1 MNKLLQIKGLQII
14 LSFSIVMT
22 VCISDA
28 FPQNV
33 NIPDPI
39 FKGYLLG
46 HTGINTNSDG
56 EIQVSEAAAF
66 AGSIDVSNLGIM
78 DLTGIEAFTSLT
90 ELNCSNNLLT
100 ALDVSSNMA
109 LTILNC
115 SYNQLTALNVSSN
128 TGLTILHCYNN
139 QLTGLNVLDN
149 SALFDLRCS
158 YNALTNLD
166 VSANEDLEILLCGG
180 NPLPSLDVSN
190 NPALIQ
196 LFCIE
201 NQLTSLDVSNNPA
214 LGFLSCGQ
222 NQLTSLDL
230 SSNEALTELYF
241 DFNQLTSLDVSN
253 NPALKF
259 LDCGQNQLTSLDV
272 SNNSAMERLS
282 CDQNQLTSLDL
293 SSNTALTF
301 LDCQSNQLETLN
313 VKNGNYN
320 NFTIF
325 RAQNNPDLECIQ
337 VDDAA
342 YSQSNWANK
351 DAGASFS
358 VDCSPVWCT
367 VDIPDVAFKNYLID
381 NFDINTNEDDEI
393 QCLEAAAFNGT
404 LNVNG
409 LGISDLTGI
418 EAFTAIT
425 ALSCSN
431 NQLTTLNVSSNTA
444 LQNLFCLNNQLTS
457 LDVSNNMALTD
468 LRCVLNQLTS
478 LDISGNPAITTL
490 FCQDNQLE
498 TLNVKNGN
506 NTSLTTFN
514 ATGNPQL
521 LCIQVD
527 DEAASHSSWDVDA
540 EVIFSEDCTA
550 ALCIIDIPDAIFK
563 NYLVLNT
570 LINTTGDNEIQC
582 FEAAAFTGIIDVSNL
597 GIEDLAGIEAF
608 TGITALYCSNNQL
621 NTLNVSSNI
630 ALQTLFCEINQL
642 TSLDV
647 SSNTELS
654 YLRCSGNQ
662 LTALD
667 VSDNTLLT
675 SLYCLNNQIT
685 SLDLSANSNLTT
697 LNCSNN
703 LLTSLNVKN
712 GNNPNMTT
720 FVAVDN
726 PELSCIRVDD
736 VSYSETFWTNIDP
749 GVEFSV
755 DCPPPA
761 ASFTSASNV
770 CLGNSV
776 QFSNTT
782 TGTASSWLWEFGD
795 GKTSTAQNPSHTYSS
810 SSSYM
815 VTLTA
820 TNANGSDEATKTI
833 AVNSQ
838 PVVSLGIDVTQC
850 GGTFTLD
857 AGNPGSAY
865 QWSTVATTQ
874 SITVSESGTYSVT
887 VTGVSGCT
895 DTDEINVTIHP
906 EPVVSLGDDITQCG
920 GTVTLDA
927 GNPDFSYLWSTGATT
942 QSITVSESE
951 NYSLTVTGTNG
962 CTTSDQVNVMIHP
975 SLSGTLEWSDESS
988 CGEGDGSAAITP
1000 SGGTAPYTFAWSN
1013 SGSTS
1018 SINDLTA
1025 GEYTV
1030 TITDSKGCTF
1040 TDMAVIGCVV
1050 GFEPLEDSMFEV
1062 YPNPNTGLFEI
1073 SLLIPVKDHVTVHV
1087 NNPLGQ
1093 LVFNEELHEFS
1104 GEYGKALDLQS
1115 LGKGV
1120 YSVRVKTSKGSVFR
1134 KVMVY

>member
-1 MNKLLQIKGLQII
+1 L
-14 LSFSIVMT
+14 
-22 VCISDA
+22 
-28 FPQNV
+28 
-33 NIPDPI
+33 
-39 FKGYLLG
+39 
-46 HTGINTNSDG
+46 INTSG
-56 EIQVSEAAAF
+56 
-66 AGSIDVSNLGIM
+66 
-78 DLTGIEAFTSLT
+78 
-90 ELNCSNNLLT
+90 
-100 ALDVSSNMA
+100 
-109 LTILNC
+109 
-115 SYNQLTALNVSSN
+115 
-128 TGLTILHCYNN
+128 
-139 QLTGLNVLDN
+139 
-149 SALFDLRCS
+149 
-158 YNALTNLD
+158 
-166 VSANEDLEILLCGG
+166 
-180 NPLPSLDVSN
+180 
-190 NPALIQ
+190 
-196 LFCIE
+196 
-201 NQLTSLDVSNNPA
+201 
-214 LGFLSCGQ
+214 
-222 NQLTSLDL
+222 
-230 SSNEALTELYF
+230 
-241 DFNQLTSLDVSN
+241 
-253 NPALKF
+253 
-259 LDCGQNQLTSLDV
+259 
-272 SNNSAMERLS
+272 
-282 CDQNQLTSLDL
+282 
-293 SSNTALTF
+293 
-301 LDCQSNQLETLN
+301 
-313 VKNGNYN
+313 
-320 NFTIF
+320 
-325 RAQNNPDLECIQ
+325 
-337 VDDAA
+337 
-342 YSQSNWANK
+342 
-351 DAGASFS
+351 
-358 VDCSPVWCT
+358 
-367 VDIPDVAFKNYLID
+367 
-381 NFDINTNEDDEI
+381 DDEI
-393 QCLEAAAFNGT
+393 QCFEAVAFNGA
-404 LNVNG
+404 LEMNG

-418 EAFTAIT
+418 EAFTA
-425 ALSCSN
+425 
-431 NQLTTLNVSSNTA
+431 
-444 LQNLFCLNNQLTS
+444 
-457 LDVSNNMALTD
+457 
-468 LRCVLNQLTS
+468 
-478 LDISGNPAITTL
+478 
-490 FCQDNQLE
+490 
-498 TLNVKNGN
+498 
-506 NTSLTTFN
+506 
-514 ATGNPQL
+514 
-521 LCIQVD
+521 
-527 DEAASHSSWDVDA
+527 
-540 EVIFSEDCTA
+540 
-550 ALCIIDIPDAIFK
+550 
-563 NYLVLNT
+563 
-570 LINTTGDNEIQC
+570 
-582 FEAAAFTGIIDVSNL
+582 
-597 GIEDLAGIEAF
+597 
-608 TGITALYCSNNQL
+608 ITALYCSNNQL

-630 ALQTLFCEINQL
+630 ALQTLFCESNQF

-647 SSNTELS
+647 SSNTNLS

-662 LTALD
+662 LTALN

-675 SLYCLNNQIT
+675 DLYCLNNQIT
-685 SLDLSANSNLTT
+685 SLDLSANSNLTA

-776 QFSNTT
+776 QFNNTT

-795 GKTSTAQNPSHTYSS
+795 GTTSTGQNPSHTYSS
-810 SSSYM
+810 SSSYT

-820 TNANGSDEATKTI
+820 ANANGSDEATKTI

-906 EPVVSLGDDITQCG
+906 EPVVSLGDDITQCA
-920 GTVTLDA
+920 GTVTLNA
-927 GNPDFSYLWSTGATT
+927 GNPGFSYLWSTGATT

-951 NYSLTVTGTNG
+951 NYSVTVTGING
-962 CTTSDQVNVMIHP
+962 CTTSDQVNVTIHP
-975 SLSGTLEWSDESS
+975 SLSGTLEWTDESS

-1050 GFEPLEDSMFEV
+1050 GFEPLEDSMFQL

-1120 YSVRVKTSKGSVFR
+1120 YSVRVKTNKGSMFR